1 MKKFDNHVT
10 KLQKEM
16 IDITNNLNK
25 FRNKNHKTI
34 SLIINNLNVLSNEI
48 EDNNIQNDS
57 NTSNKNSQI
66 ENSKNSIDI
75 YSDKKKYNLLS
86 LQPKNE
92 NIKIRTNS
100 NFYKNK
106 NDNYMTYL
114 INNKNNC
121 IDKIN
126 SNKIQTPKKQ
136 YLQKKNM
143 NNYQNNDYNN
153 ELKESKISRT
163 YKKYNNKNKIM
174 NKTNSLNINKEYTK
188 EIFNLH
194 NPLVKEKNHLKTEL
208 ENKKRRKNNTV
219 TNLLFNKNKKD
230 FIYFNR
236 NKQNYLKQNNT
247 NKIQTCYFTQ
257 RNHNIYNNI
266 SGRKINTFEELNII
280 KNFNYNEHKE
290 NNKNNC
296 FNDSDYNI
304 LNNYLEE
311 EECSQK
317 NENEDNNSE
326 INELMKILKL
336 KNTNDLKKKL
346 KELYTAKNF
355 TKKVI
360 SLFNKNSKNKNK
372 EKINLDEI
380 LYWISSNLNYKKEED
395 KYKNY
400 CNQLMKY
407 NHINNFEEFKLFIDQ
422 ILNKN
427 IQNNN
432 FLGGVKRILSTNI
445 DDKSDFNFID
455 INNF

>member
-136 YLQKKNM
+136 YLQKNNM

-153 ELKESKISRT
+153 DIKESKISRT

-280 KNFNYNEHKE
+280 KNFNYNEVKE
-290 NNKNNC
+290 NNKNN
-296 FNDSDYNI
+296 
-304 LNNYLEE
+304 L
-311 EECSQK
+311 
-317 NENEDNNSE
+317 
-326 INELMKILKL
+326 
-336 KNTNDLKKKL
+336 
-346 KELYTAKNF
+346 
-355 TKKVI
+355 
-360 SLFNKNSKNKNK
+360 
-372 EKINLDEI
+372 
-380 LYWISSNLNYKKEED
+380 
-395 KYKNY
+395 
-400 CNQLMKY
+400 
-407 NHINNFEEFKLFIDQ
+407 
-422 ILNKN
+422 
-427 IQNNN
+427 
-432 FLGGVKRILSTNI
+432 
-445 DDKSDFNFID
+445 
-455 INNF
+455 

>member
-143 NNYQNNDYNN
+143 NNNQNNDYNN
-153 ELKESKISRT
+153 ELKESKISFV
-163 YKKYNNKNKIM
+163 Y
-174 NKTNSLNINKEYTK
+174 
-188 EIFNLH
+188 
-194 NPLVKEKNHLKTEL
+194 
-208 ENKKRRKNNTV
+208 
-219 TNLLFNKNKKD
+219 
-230 FIYFNR
+230 
-236 NKQNYLKQNNT
+236 
-247 NKIQTCYFTQ
+247 
-257 RNHNIYNNI
+257 
-266 SGRKINTFEELNII
+266 
-280 KNFNYNEHKE
+280 
-290 NNKNNC
+290 
-296 FNDSDYNI
+296 
-304 LNNYLEE
+304 
-311 EECSQK
+311 
-317 NENEDNNSE
+317 
-326 INELMKILKL
+326 
-336 KNTNDLKKKL
+336 
-346 KELYTAKNF
+346 
-355 TKKVI
+355 
-360 SLFNKNSKNKNK
+360 SLF
-372 EKINLDEI
+372 I
-380 LYWISSNLNYKKEED
+380 
-395 KYKNY
+395 
-400 CNQLMKY
+400 
-407 NHINNFEEFKLFIDQ
+407 FKLLVLFI
-422 ILNKN
+422 IL
-427 IQNNN
+427 
-432 FLGGVKRILSTNI
+432 
-445 DDKSDFNFID
+445 
-455 INNF
+455 